1 MERVYNIGNQFLFR
15 PKKNTLSYIEGDDS
29 DILLGS
35 NECRLLNYFVEHSH
49 RTIQRKE
56 LIEVLWIE
64 REIFVDSSSLTQS
77 VSTLRK
83 ALNDSTKSPA
93 FIKTVPKSGYEF
105 IASVITLSAV
115 NPSEASES
123 SNENS
128 QTEKRDNRGI
138 KGITQ
143 PQFLVVNSILL
154 RFEFFILALFLL
166 FAFKSTAAEIL
177 NIL

>member
-35 NECRLLNYFVEHSH
+35 NECRLLDYFVEHSH
-49 RTIQRKE
+49 RPIQRKE

-105 IASVITLSAV
+105 IASAITLSAA
-115 NPSEASES
+115 NQSESSES

-128 QTEKRDNRGI
+128 QTEKRGI
-138 KGITQ
+138 KGIAQ
-143 PQFLVVNSILL
+143 PQLLVVNSILL

-166 FAFKSTAAEIL
+166 LAFKSTAAEIL

>member
-35 NECRLLNYFVEHSH
+35 NECRLLDYFVEHSH

-123 SNENS
+123 CNENS
-128 QTEKRDNRGI
+128 QTEKRGI
-138 KGITQ
+138 KGIAQ
-143 PQFLVVNSILL
+143 PQLLVVNSILL

>member
-35 NECRLLNYFVEHSH
+35 NECRLLDYFVEHSH

-128 QTEKRDNRGI
+128 QTEKRGI
-138 KGITQ
+138 KGIAQ
-143 PQFLVVNSILL
+143 PQLLVVNSILL